1 LKFQINKLFSTLAV
15 PTTTAMLETLLQDFI
30 VLWVVIDPIGSVPVF
45 ISHTTKLSAKQKK
58 ETAWKAAV
66 TAFFILLF
74 FLSLGQ
80 IILEAMEIPLES
92 FQIAGGLVLLYFAFT
107 MIFGESKPE
116 SEMDM
121 LDKKVDVAIFPLA
134 VPSLASPG
142 AMMAVVLLTD
152 NSTFSLVEQLKT
164 VGIMFLV
171 ILISYVLL
179 RMAGKIQQLIGDS
192 GAAIVSRVMGLILA
206 SVALNSILDGIKIY
220 FGI

>member
-1 LKFQINKLFSTLAV
+1 MMENMI
-15 PTTTAMLETLLQDFI
+15 QDFI

-45 ISHTTKLSAKQKK
+45 ISHTTHLTPKQKK
-58 ETAWKAAV
+58 QTALKAAI

-80 IILEAMEIPLES
+80 IILDAMEIPLES

-116 SEMDM
+116 SEMSL

-142 AMMAVVLLTD
+142 AMMAVVLLID
-152 NSTFSLVEQLKT
+152 NSTFSLIEQLQT
-164 VGIMFLV
+164 VGIMLV
-171 ILISYVLL
+171 VIVIAWLLL
-179 RMAGKIQQLIGDS
+179 RGAGKIQQWIGDS
-192 GAAIVSRVMGLILA
+192 GAAIISRVMGLILA
-206 SVALNSILDGIKIY
+206 SVALNSILEGIKIY
-220 FGI
+220 FKI

>member
-1 LKFQINKLFSTLAV
+1 MMENMI
-15 PTTTAMLETLLQDFI
+15 QDFI

-45 ISHTTKLSAKQKK
+45 ISHTTHLTPKQKK
-58 ETAWKAAV
+58 QTALKAAI

-80 IILEAMEIPLES
+80 IILDAMEIPLES

-116 SEMDM
+116 SEMSL

-142 AMMAVVLLTD
+142 AMMAVVLLID
-152 NSTFSLVEQLKT
+152 NSTFSLIEQLQT
-164 VGIMFLV
+164 VGIMLV
-171 ILISYVLL
+171 VIVIAWLLL
-179 RMAGKIQQLIGDS
+179 RGAGKIQQWIGDS
-192 GAAIVSRVMGLILA
+192 GAAIVSRIMGLILA
-206 SVALNSILDGIKIY
+206 SVALNSILEGIKIY
-220 FGI
+220 FKL

>member
-1 LKFQINKLFSTLAV
+1 MMQNMI
-15 PTTTAMLETLLQDFI
+15 QDFI

-45 ISHTTKLSAKQKK
+45 ISHTTRLTPKQKK
-58 ETAWKAAV
+58 QTALKAAI

-80 IILEAMEIPLES
+80 IILDAMEIPLES

-116 SEMDM
+116 SEMSL

-152 NSTFSLVEQLKT
+152 NYTFSLTEQLQT
-164 VGIMFLV
+164 VGIMMVV
-171 ILISYVLL
+171 IAIAWLLL
-179 RMAGKIQQLIGDS
+179 RGAGKIQQWIGDS
-192 GAAIVSRVMGLILA
+192 GAAIISRVMGLILA
-206 SVALNSILDGIKIY
+206 SVALNSILEGIKIY
-220 FGI
+220 FKI

>member
-1 LKFQINKLFSTLAV
+1 MMENII
-15 PTTTAMLETLLQDFI
+15 QDFI

-45 ISHTTKLSAKQKK
+45 ISHTTRLTPTQKK
-58 ETAWKAAV
+58 QTALKASI

-80 IILEAMEIPLES
+80 IILDAMEIPLES

-116 SEMDM
+116 SEMSM
-121 LDKKVDVAIFPLA
+121 QDKKVDVAIFPLA

-152 NSTFSLVEQLKT
+152 NSTFSLIEQLQT
-164 VGIMFLV
+164 VGIMLV
-171 ILISYVLL
+171 VIAIAWLLL
-179 RMAGKIQQLIGDS
+179 RGAGKIQQWIGNS

-206 SVALNSILDGIKIY
+206 SVALNSILEGIKIY
-220 FGI
+220 FKL

>member
-1 LKFQINKLFSTLAV
+1 MMENLI
-15 PTTTAMLETLLQDFI
+15 QDFI

-45 ISHTTKLSAKQKK
+45 ISHTTRLTPKQKK
-58 ETAWKAAV
+58 QTALKAAV

-80 IILEAMEIPLES
+80 IILDAMEIPLES
-92 FQIAGGLVLLYFAFT
+92 FQIAGGLVLFYFAFT

-121 LDKKVDVAIFPLA
+121 HDKKVDVAIFPLA

-152 NSTFSLVEQLKT
+152 NSTFSVIEQLKT
-164 VGIMFLV
+164 VGIMLAV
-171 ILISYVLL
+171 ILIAYFLL
-179 RMAGKIQQLIGDS
+179 RAAGKIQQWIGDS

-206 SVALNSILDGIKIY
+206 SVALNSILEGIKIY